1 MDTRQRI
8 EEAALRLFTTEGYSR
23 ITTDRIAHE
32 AGLGKATLYRYF
44 TSKEN
49 LIMACIE
56 DFTIKIEQQTEAI
69 LSNPSLTPQQKMN
82 SFLSPVIRFVSH
94 VRPAALADMQRCA
107 PEAYAKI
114 EENRTRLILHN
125 IDRVL
130 REGQVAGVFRPE
142 VNRALVAHTLIGAIS
157 HLSQQEVLDQLELP
171 FGQLLERV
179 LSLLWEGCLLHE
191 GSPARKNPSAPLA

>member
-8 EEAALRLFTTEGYSR
+8 EEAALHLFTTEGYSR
-23 ITTDRIAHE
+23 ITTERVARE

-44 TSKEN
+44 ASKEA

-56 DFTIKIEQQTEAI
+56 DFTAKIELETEAI
-69 LSNPSLTPQQKMN
+69 LSNPSLTPQQKMTR
-82 SFLSPVIRFVSH
+82 FLSPVIRFVAH

-107 PEAYAKI
+107 PEAYARL
-114 EENRTRLILHN
+114 EANRTRLILRN

-130 REGQVAGVFRPE
+130 GEGQAAGIFRPE
-142 VNRALVAHTLIGAIS
+142 VNRVLVAHMLIGAVT
-157 HLSQQEVLDQLELP
+157 HLSQQDVLEQLDIP

-179 LSLLWEGCLLHE
+179 LSLLWEGCLVHQPP
-191 GSPARKNPSAPLA
+191 PAQNGPSASLS